1 MRRTMLV
8 MITTVALVLAGSG
21 WATAGGGGGG
31 AGVCRGFG
39 EGDTLLMRDNCFEG
53 IGHVATAGQ
62 AVTVTN
68 VGNAPHSITAADGS
82 FDSGEIAPGE
92 SYELTLDQPG
102 AVPVYCTLHGNAQGD
117 GMAGLVVVQ
126 AADLGDAEPAAS
138 PAATNSWPWIAAL
151 AVLLLVGG
159 ALGLRRRALAVTAAD
174 D

>member
-8 MITTVALVLAGSG
+8 MITTVILVLAGTG
-21 WATAGGGGGG
+21 WAVAGGGGHGG
-31 AGVCRGFG
+31 SACRGFG
-39 EGDTLLMRDNCFEG
+39 EGDSLLMRDHCFEG
-53 IGHVATAGQ
+53 VGHVATAGQ

-82 FDSGEIAPGE
+82 FDSGDIAPGE
-92 SYELTLDQPG
+92 SYELTLDETG
-102 AVPVYCTLHGNAQGD
+102 VVPIYCTLHGNARGD

-138 PAATNSWPWIAAL
+138 PVGSNSWPWIGAL
-151 AVLLLVGG
+151 AVLVLIGG
-159 ALGLRRRALAVTAAD
+159 ALGLRRRALAVTATD